1 MSWLV
6 REAESGVDVIVAPG
20 TELGREGI
28 ALALPL
34 RRDTS
39 VLGGFLVVAGDRLPP
54 RHVELAVLET
64 LDDVGLALAARP
76 AEPAQPRLVSVL

>member
-6 REAESGVDVIVAPG
+6 REAESGADVIVAPG
-20 TELGREGI
+20 AELGREGI

-39 VLGGFLVVAGDRLPP
+39 VLGGFLVVEGERLPP
-54 RHVELAVLET
+54 RHVELALLET
-64 LDDVGLALAARP
+64 LDDIGLALARRP
-76 AEPAQPRLVSVL
+76 AEPVPARLVSVV